1 MLLKCY
7 TQAILRDLSGAHW
20 CALHLYRN
28 LIFKLIKYLLNI
40 QHITSVGDVM
50 LYAFVF
56 LCLQELE
63 IA

>member
-1 MLLKCY
+1 MLLKCS
-7 TQAILRDLSGAHW
+7 TQIILRDLSEALW

-28 LIFKLIKYLLNI
+28 LVLIKCLLNI

-56 LCLQELE
+56 LCMQELE